1 MEICIDREL
10 SSECPSWRALFA
22 EELFGSSP
30 IVSAFMCVEDVDAV
44 STGNLRAE
52 GRNSERV

>member
-52 GRNSERV
+52 GRNSE